1 MINSST
7 DFATVV
13 AGDDREFTSRLSVN
27 GTELDGSIDTW
38 TLTKGSCG
46 GSEFVVGSVMGSVFT
61 CTIKNLTA
69 NVKNEDIKVEIG
81 LMVNGAYEY
90 ITLGYFTA
98 SEVKKTPYQTAITAY
113 GHSVS
118 KTGGVISSL
127 STQTLAS
134 VRQALSVATG
144 VSVTLPSSVD
154 TTLTIDESLAG
165 MTGYQILQVL
175 ASVIGGY
182 VVDEA
187 DGSIG
192 IKLYNATPT
201 LTVSEDRMLALPDV
215 EEQNFTIT
223 GISCT
228 AGENTYTSGTVNV
241 EMDNEFMTSDLF
253 TNECAPNLIGYSYR
267 PATITLSK
275 GDPRLEGIDVLGV
288 GSYAVPCHSVSH
300 TFDGGLS
307 TRVESIRATMIGD
320 GEATPAPIST
330 KIKDNEK
337 KITTI
342 GKIASDTNQYFWFNG
357 TGTDTGAHISEVPQD
372 EFTDPT
378 SASYHTGGNLLA
390 RSNGI
395 AVRDGLDELATFSA
409 TGAQIGK
416 DDGAHSVIDND
427 GMQIY
432 APNTGDD
439 SIVRVAQFG
448 YGEGYDENG
457 NLAYAPFYD
466 LGRRFPNSAV
476 GNYSVV
482 EGFGIAS
489 GSSSHAQGVALLI
502 DGVVKCPTASGS
514 GSHAQGYA
522 PTASGSA
529 SFATGY
535 KTEATGFAS
544 VAMGDSTIASSQ
556 SQVALGRNNIEDANS
571 KYAFIIGNGASNAR
585 SNALTVDWS
594 GGITVGNH
602 SSSIGTIR
610 SANLKNNKSVANN
623 TATALLDLELDAG
636 TWVAIVGVRF
646 PSNSTG
652 YRKVNISATSG
663 ANDAQYLVP
672 PTSGDVTQIVY
683 PKILTPTATT
693 TYYLNV
699 RHTAGTSLSMPGGN
713 TLWANYIQAI
723 RIL

>member
-7 DFATVV
+7 DFATAI

-127 STQTLAS
+127 SSQTLAS
-134 VRQALSVATG
+134 VRQALSTATG
-144 VSVTLPSSVD
+144 VTVTLPSSVD

-192 IKLYNATPT
+192 IKLYDATPT
-201 LTVSEDRMLALPDV
+201 LSVTEDRMLALPDV

-241 EMDNEFMTSDLF
+241 EMDDEFMTSDLF

-275 GDPRLEGIDVLGV
+275 GDPRLEGIDVLEV

-330 KIKDNEK
+330 RIKDNEK
-337 KITTI
+337 KITVI
-342 GKIASDTNQYFWFNG
+342 GKIASDTNQYFWFTE
-357 TGTDTGAHISEVPQD
+357 TGTDTGAHITEIPQD
-372 EFTDPT
+372 EFKSRTAVDPT
-378 SASYHTGGNLLA
+378 DGGGNLLA
-390 RSNGI
+390 RNNGI
-395 AVRDGLDELATFSA
+395 AVRDGLIELASFSSDGVAVGAEGNARQYLTSDELLAVDENGTTAFRIGMNSGTIQYVRAIKDQPPNIYDRIEFDLSTVRTQTGSAECEFYRCDNDDLIVAKFFGLGITLDDSHTFVSA
-409 TGAQIGK
+409 TGTSGEYNPYSGAIDHFLEWVWKDYEFTRADEPFLSSTITITTDSDTVVVTITATVSANADAMDVTVTSSSSVVTSAYLRIASITANIESTAPAMSLGTTSADSGGLSATIGQGLDAHRNYQTVIGK
-416 DDGAHSVIDND
+416 YNKPDTKYPENEL
-427 GMQIY
+427 
-432 APNTGDD
+432 
-439 SIVRVAQFG
+439 G
-448 YGEGYDENG
+448 Y
-457 NLAYAPFYD
+457 
-466 LGRRFPNSAV
+466 
-476 GNYSVV
+476 
-482 EGFGIAS
+482 
-489 GSSSHAQGVALLI
+489 
-502 DGVVKCPTASGS
+502 
-514 GSHAQGYA
+514 
-522 PTASGSA
+522 
-529 SFATGY
+529 
-535 KTEATGFAS
+535 
-544 VAMGDSTIASSQ
+544 
-556 SQVALGRNNIEDANS
+556 
-571 KYAFIIGNGASNAR
+571 YAFIVGNGDID
-585 SNALTVDWS
+585 T
-594 GGITVGNH
+594 
-602 SSSIGTIR
+602 
-610 SANLKNNKSVANN
+610 
-623 TATALLDLELDAG
+623 
-636 TWVAIVGVRF
+636 
-646 PSNSTG
+646 PSNSIGITWHG
-652 YRKVNISATSG
+652 DLDFELGSYESLCTQLTNLGWLNAVIS
-663 ANDAQYLVP
+663 DYERP
-672 PTSGDVTQIVY
+672 
-683 PKILTPTATT
+683 
-693 TYYLNV
+693 
-699 RHTAGTSLSMPGGN
+699 
-713 TLWANYIQAI
+713 W
-723 RIL
+723 